1 MINSM
6 IFKVLSESLCMM
18 AFDKSRN
25 SHTISFLETMR
36 LKHSSLVGE
45 GDLKPHVDV
54 YGNRSRLI
62 LEI

>member
-1 MINSM
+1 
-6 IFKVLSESLCMM
+6 
-18 AFDKSRN
+18 
-25 SHTISFLETMR
+25 MR